1 MLSGT
6 GPQLS
11 SLRTKIR
18 PGNVRFL
25 PVSEELREVLLALWK
40 KQKFPVGGYILAAP
54 SGKPVPVI
62 LDFGEAFDS
71 PAPRRR
77 EQRSGQP
84 GRKVR
89 TDLARWYSLADS
101 TEPQF

>member
-1 MLSGT
+1 MGLLMLSGT

-11 SLRTKIR
+11 SLRTEIR
-18 PGNVRFL
+18 PGNVRFP

-62 LDFGEAFDS
+62 LDN
-71 PAPRRR
+71 
-77 EQRSGQP
+77 
-84 GRKVR
+84 
-89 TDLARWYSLADS
+89 LAKLRFAGASS
-101 TEPQF
+101 S